1 MRAQRSNL
9 MGLPRR
15 YRSSNDYLLRSFTI
29 MYMES
34 KVADIGLHHV
44 KKPVLESGKGNF
56 SVWTIY
62 PVR

>member
-1 MRAQRSNL
+1 MAHFFVHDVVALN
-9 MGLPRR
+9 
-15 YRSSNDYLLRSFTI
+15 NYLLRSFTI